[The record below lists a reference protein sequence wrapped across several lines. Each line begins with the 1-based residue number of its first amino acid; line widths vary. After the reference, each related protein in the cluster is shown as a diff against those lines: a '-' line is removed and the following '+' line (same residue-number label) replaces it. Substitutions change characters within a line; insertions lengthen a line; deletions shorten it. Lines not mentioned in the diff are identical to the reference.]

1 MNMKQLIQLL
11 KFRWIWQLF
20 SVIFLIF
27 LLNISYKYYKYKNF
41 ISKSQFITAKIITQ
55 YKKKNY
61 WVLKLKNN
69 EIEFYTTTKDDL
81 KDILNSNVEVGVI
94 TKKISFWGYLT
105 KFYAPTFHLGVLEK
119 EKYKKFVEHQH
130 RDKYIANI
138 FDALFFGDSL
148 YYKTRQELS
157 TLGISH
163 LLALSGLHLVIISG
177 FLYLI
182 LSPIYNLIMPPYR
195 NRNID
200 LGVVIFIILFSYLYF
215 VGFPASLV
223 RSFIMEIIA
232 FIFAFYLR
240 DIFSFKLLFLTAIVG
255 IIIFPSFLISL
266 GFFLSLSGVF
276 LIFLFFKYFK
286 PTFINGVVI
295 LPIYL
300 YLAMIP
306 ISHYFFGNFNYC
318 QLLSPFISILFTIFY
333 PFELFL
339 HLIGEGGILDEVI
352 KSYLS
357 LGDNF
362 ITFYTASFLFYGYLV
377 LLIYLAGRKVKI

>member
-1 MNMKQLIQLL
+1 MKQLIQVL

-20 SVIFLIF
+20 SAIFFIF
-27 LLNISYKYYKYKNF
+27 LLNISYKYYEYKNF
-41 ISKSQFITAKIITQ
+41 ISKSQFITAKIVNQ

-61 WVLKLKNN
+61 WVLKLKNPK
-69 EIEFYTTTKDDL
+69 IEFYTTTRDDL

-94 TKKISFWGYLT
+94 TKKISFWNYLT
-105 KFYAPTFHLGVLEK
+105 KFYAPTFHLGLLEK
-119 EKYKKFVEHQH
+119 ADYKSWIENQH
-130 RDKYIANI
+130 KDKYITNI
-138 FDALFFGDSL
+138 FEALFFGDSL

-163 LLALSGLHLVIISG
+163 LLALSGLHLAIISG
-177 FLYLI
+177 LLYLI

-200 LGVVIFIILFSYLYF
+200 LGILIFIILFSYLYF
-215 VGFPASLV
+215 VNFPASLV

-232 FIFAFYLR
+232 FCFAFYLR
-240 DIFSFKLLFLTAIVG
+240 DIFSFKLLFLTAIIG
-255 IIIFPSFLISL
+255 IVFFPSFLTNI

-286 PTFINGVVI
+286 PTFINGVLI

-306 ISHYFFGNFNYC
+306 ISHYFFGNFNEY
-318 QLLSPFISILFTIFY
+318 QLFSPFVSIIFTIFY
-333 PFELFL
+333 PLEIFL
-339 HLIGEGGILDEVI
+339 HLIGEGGVLDEVI

-357 LGDNF
+357 LGDKF
-362 ITFYTASFLFYGYLV
+362 ITFYTPSFLFYGYLI
-377 LLIYLAGRKVKI
+377 LLVYLARRKIN